1 VTVFCLGFFAAAALV
16 RAAPA
21 DRSLTATGT
30 ITKIRASERAV
41 TVALADGSEARFV
54 WNGDTKIG
62 GVLSPGAKVTVRYEV
77 GTDGRNLALQISINR
92 GGT

>member
-1 VTVFCLGFFAAAALV
+1 MFCLGLLAAAALL

-30 ITKIRASERAV
+30 ITKIQASERAV
-41 TVALADGSEARFV
+41 TVALADGAETRFV
-54 WNGDTKIG
+54 WNGETKIG

-77 GTDGRNLALQISINR
+77 GTDGRNLALQISVNR
-92 GGT
+92 S